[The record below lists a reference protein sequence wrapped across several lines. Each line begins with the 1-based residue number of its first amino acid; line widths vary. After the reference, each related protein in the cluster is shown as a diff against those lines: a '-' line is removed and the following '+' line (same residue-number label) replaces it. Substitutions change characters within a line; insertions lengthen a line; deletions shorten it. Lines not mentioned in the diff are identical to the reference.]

1 MSGGPAEVTV
11 AGPASATAADRAPAE
26 PPLEWSLN
34 PWRRA
39 PRAAVLAIV
48 ITLGVMAL
56 LVQIAPGPLWGV
68 ALGLAF
74 TLALGDA
81 YLPKR
86 CRLDAQGVA
95 VRSLG
100 VWHRRAWGSIRR
112 AGLRSLPRHGEH
124 LVVTTQA
131 RPGMLDRFRELWLGL
146 PSAAPEHDQVLGEI
160 RARLALHGL

>member
-1 MSGGPAEVTV
+1 MNGGPAEAAL
-11 AGPASATAADRAPAE
+11 AGPAPAAPAPAAAVE

-34 PWRRA
+34 PWRRD
-39 PRAAVLAIV
+39 PRAAVLAIA

-56 LVQIAPGPLWGV
+56 LARIAPGPLWGV

-112 AGLRSLPRHGEH
+112 AGL
-124 LVVTTQA
+124 
-131 RPGMLDRFRELWLGL
+131 M
-146 PSAAPEHDQVLGEI
+146 
-160 RARLALHGL
+160 